1 MANFVESIQNSGQ
14 KWEAAIQQAIKA
26 MLCSPK
32 FLFRLEL
39 DDHPKSPVPRP
50 VDEFHLASRLS
61 YFLWSTM
68 PDEELLNLAENNQL
82 TSNLESQV
90 KRMLANPKVL
100 ELVRN
105 FGFQW
110 LQIQRLMTMA
120 PDLNQFP
127 TFNSKLRSAMLKET
141 ELFLVSIVN
150 FT

>member
-1 MANFVESIQNSGQ
+1 
-14 KWEAAIQQAIKA
+14 
-26 MLCSPK
+26 
-32 FLFRLEL
+32 
-39 DDHPKSPVPRP
+39 
-50 VDEFHLASRLS
+50 
-61 YFLWSTM
+61 
-68 PDEELLNLAENNQL
+68 
-82 TSNLESQV
+82 
-90 KRMLANPKVL
+90 MLANPKVL

-150 FT
+150 QDRSVLDL